1 MEWGKVVEK
10 IDGVICVNCTGIY
23 QARNL
28 SAAFKLNSVA
38 VCMHVCV
45 YVPVCE
51 CIHECIRNCINCQF
65 PWSCRLCMPLNT
77 LWLLTVRHLNHLLRS
92 PSALYSFLRLSLLC
106 SPSSAASLML
116 SLLLPFETARE
127 QRIISPSGAGSSS

>member
-38 VCMHVCV
+38 VCRHVCV
-45 YVPVCE
+45 SAFMSAFV
-51 CIHECIRNCINCQF
+51 
-65 PWSCRLCMPLNT
+65 
-77 LWLLTVRHLNHLLRS
+77 TVS
-92 PSALYSFLRLSLLC
+92 IVSFLGAAVYACHSTLC
-106 SPSSAASLML
+106 
-116 SLLLPFETARE
+116 
-127 QRIISPSGAGSSS
+127 GS

>member
-1 MEWGKVVEK
+1 MEK
-10 IDGVICVNCTGIY
+10 IDGVICVNCRGIY

-28 SAAFKLNSVA
+28 SAAFKFNSLVE
-38 VCMHVCV
+38 CMHVCV
-45 YVPVCE
+45 CVCE

-77 LWLLTVRHLNHLLRS
+77 LWLLTVRHLNHLLRRPLPPS
-92 PSALYSFLRLSLLC
+92 SALLSFLLLSLLC